1 MSENNNI
8 NPNPNEPERSQLGIA
23 ADGASSDIPNQ
34 SQNQSSNESSSVAT
48 STTNQ
53 SQSYPTYTNQPTT
66 GAGYYQPP
74 TGWSNT
80 NYPTYQNPTT
90 PQPQPSPYSF
100 NYNNNSNN
108 PTANPYSNPYA
119 APNVIAPAETVSTTP
134 KGKNN
139 QQNNRTLFVGLVIIL
154 LVIGVLAGYFIGHL
168 NNNNAS
174 TTTTTNAGSVAVQQA
189 STTSNANT
197 TTTSATNNSNSN
209 STTTSSVANN
219 SNSNNNTATTT
230 SAASNNTTS
239 PTIAPAPPTGDALT
253 VRQVA
258 EKVRPAIVQI
268 TNQQNQ
274 NPNDPFFGPSDNN
287 GGLVPAGV
295 GSGIIYDKAGYIL
308 TNFHVIDSADA
319 LTVSLPDGRSFPGTL
334 VGGDQQTDLAVVKID
349 PKGADLPVAVLGD
362 ASQLHVGD
370 GLVAIGNALALPGGP
385 TVTSGVVSALNRSVT
400 EPASQQ
406 NNSPFGGTAASGPQL
421 YDLIQTDAAINP
433 GNSGGALV
441 DMYGQV
447 IGINT
452 LVAGQAEPGVQAQGI
467 GFAISIN
474 EAKAIAQEL
483 VANGKVDHPYLGVSY
498 QILTPAIASQLK
510 LDSATQGDVVLRVVA
525 GSPLSRAGI
534 KRGDVIVSID
544 GQKISDESTLGEVIN
559 KHKSG
564 DKVTLEVISPTANG
578 GNAQTRS
585 IEVTLASRPS
595 NQ

>member
-1 MSENNNI
+1 LKMSENNNI
-8 NPNPNEPERSQLGIA
+8 NPNPNEPERSQLGVA
-23 ADGASSDIPNQ
+23 ADSASTDMPNQNQNQNASENYPLAATNNNQ
-34 SQNQSSNESSSVAT
+34 SQN
-48 STTNQ
+48 
-53 SQSYPTYTNQPTT
+53 YPTYTNQPTT
-66 GAGYYQPP
+66 GAGYYQQS
-74 TGWSNT
+74 TGWGNS
-80 NYPTYQNPTT
+80 NYPTYQNPT
-90 PQPQPSPYSF
+90 PQPQSQPSPYSF
-100 NYNNNSNN
+100 NYNNPNS
-108 PTANPYSNPYA
+108 PTTNPYANPYA
-119 APNVIAPAETVSTTP
+119 APNVIAPAETVSAKP
-134 KGKNN
+134 KPKAN
-139 QQNNRTLFVGLVIIL
+139 QQNSRTLFVGVVIIL

-168 NNNNAS
+168 NNTNPS
-174 TTTTTNAGSVAVQQA
+174 TTTNAGSIAVQQV
-189 STTSNANT
+189 STTSSATTSNSNNA
-197 TTTSATNNSNSN
+197 TTTSAATNNSNS
-209 STTTSSVANN
+209 
-219 SNSNNNTATTT
+219 ATTT
-230 SAASNNTTS
+230 SVATNNTAS
-239 PTIAPAPPTGDALT
+239 PTIAPAPPTGDTLT

-406 NNSPFGGTAASGPQL
+406 NNSPFGGTTAASGPQL

-474 EAKAIAQEL
+474 EAKTIAQEL

-510 LDSATQGDVVLRVVA
+510 LDSTTQGDVVLRVVA
-525 GSPLSRAGI
+525 GSPLNRAGV

-564 DKVTLEVISPTANG
+564 DKVILEVISPTANG

-585 IEVTLASRPS
+585 IEVTLVTRPS